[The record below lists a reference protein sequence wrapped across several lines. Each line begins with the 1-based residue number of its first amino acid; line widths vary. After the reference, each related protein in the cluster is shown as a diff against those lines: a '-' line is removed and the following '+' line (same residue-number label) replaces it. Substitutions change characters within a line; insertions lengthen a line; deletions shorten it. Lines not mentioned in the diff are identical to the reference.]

1 MVVDAQRR
9 RTLLDVVAR
18 TVKLKSMPSQ
28 RSFDD
33 FLHSHHPAVAVLE
46 LARRSVT
53 FFPYNFDWRF
63 RMTCTSYPTK
73 SGPHLPGTLLVILET

>member
-1 MVVDAQRR
+1 
-9 RTLLDVVAR
+9 
-18 TVKLKSMPSQ
+18 VKLKSMPSQ

-53 FFPYNFDWRF
+53 F
-63 RMTCTSYPTK
+63 S
-73 SGPHLPGTLLVILET
+73 HIILIGDFG